1 LSPDTRNLINN
12 NVGLAAQFARLVPPL
27 LGYPLAF
34 FLADRISARKNWDMV
49 RAVRANQWV
58 VSGEELS
65 KKALDRQVR
74 ETFRNTARSI
84 YDLYRDNQKSE
95 RAIRLV
101 QEENLLSMLLTRP
114 RFAERG
120 LMVVGLHMSSF
131 DLMVQAAVRS
141 GVKGLVLTL
150 SQLPKGYQQ
159 QFEMRKQSGMELM
172 PVSKTALRKSVDY
185 LKQGGVVL
193 TGMDRPMEV
202 PTYRPRFFGR
212 PSALPVGHVYL
223 ALKAQVPL
231 IVTAVIRNPD
241 NSYKILS
248 SKPIEMISGRD
259 RDEELLLNAEAAC
272 RQAEEYIR
280 LAPEQWSMSFP
291 VWPEAF
297 EEVEG

>member
-1 LSPDTRNLINN
+1 
-12 NVGLAAQFARLVPPL
+12 
-27 LGYPLAF
+27 
-34 FLADRISARKNWDMV
+34 MV

-95 RAIRLV
+95 RAIRLA

-212 PSALPVGHVYL
+212 PSALPVGHIYL

-291 VWPEAF
+291 VWPEAL